1 MVTDGDL
8 VSVIK
13 NRDNFIG
20 LKILRNKGEFAFL
33 LSKFLNG
40 EPLKKSR
47 KDLLKSELLELTMDS
62 CR

>member
-1 MVTDGDL
+1 M
-8 VSVIK
+8 SVIK

-33 LSKFLNG
+33 LNKFLNG

>member
-1 MVTDGDL
+1 MVTDGSL
-8 VSVIK
+8 ASVIK

-20 LKILRNKGEFAFL
+20 LKILLNKGEFAFL
-33 LSKFLNG
+33 ISKFIDG
-40 EPLKKSR
+40 ESLRESR